1 MNEKLTLKKKIGEQI
16 LITKGYYSKIILLRY
31 RSNDTTDY
39 VCGKCLLRYKGPFS
53 HINCRF
59 SDNKTICSDTDRN
72 DCEYYVS
79 HVIYPRDGIKHV
91 SNLILASFLRTKLK
105 SIVWK
110 G

>member
-1 MNEKLTLKKKIGEQI
+1 MEECLTLKKKIGKQI
-16 LITKGYYSKIILLRY
+16 LITKGYFYKVILLRY

-53 HINCRF
+53 HIDCRF
-59 SDNKTICSDTDRN
+59 SNKEIICSDGDK
-72 DCEYYVS
+72 DCTYYVT
-79 HVIYPRDGIKHV
+79 HIIYPKDGIEHV

-105 SIVWK
+105 SMVWK